1 MKANVNV
8 FFLSLVV
15 VGVLLYNNYDSL
27 SETTFKSAPKPL
39 TAAESKAALNK
50 WETSPDGVQFKNWEY
65 SPAGKKVHA
74 GAVKI
79 NKFIRS
85 NAKIEG
91 VVSSLS
97 LPEGARLGFGVMVN
111 IEGEEYI
118 LSMGPVSKA
127 EMQQLKSLKVN
138 DKIVIKSR
146 SVTKAPKYAFA
157 IVSGD
162 YLERDSKVIYKRIPN
177 KGGC

>member
-1 MKANVNV
+1 MKANVYV

-27 SETTFKSAPKPL
+27 SETTAKSTHKPL
-39 TAAESKAALNK
+39 TAAESKSALKK
-50 WETSPDGVQFKNWEY
+50 WESSPDGIQFKNWEA
-65 SPAGKKVHA
+65 SPEGKKVHA

-79 NKFIRS
+79 NKFIRN
-85 NAKIEG
+85 NAQMEG
-91 VVSSLS
+91 VVTSLS

-111 IEGEEYI
+111 IDGEEYI

-127 EMQQLKSLKVN
+127 EMQQLKSLKLN

-146 SVTKAPKYAFA
+146 GVTKAPKYAFA

-162 YLERDSKVIYKRIPN
+162 YLEKESKVIYKRVPN

>member
-1 MKANVNV
+1 MKANVYV

-15 VGVLLYNNYDSL
+15 VGVLFYTNYDSL
-27 SETTFKSAPKPL
+27 SETTAKSTPKPL
-39 TAAESKAALNK
+39 TAAESKAALKK
-50 WETSPDGVQFKNWEY
+50 WEETPDGVQFENWEA
-65 SPAGKKVHA
+65 SPTGKKVHA

-146 SVTKAPKYAFA
+146 GVSKAPKYYFA